1 MENKNKMNKAQI
13 KKWLKDL
20 DKILIIRKRN
30 IEFINQL
37 KNHKFFCEEMTLK
50 EISDPYLLDDF
61 RLNLFPYLLD
71 DLEVLKNE

>member
-1 MENKNKMNKAQI
+1 MENKNKMNKAQT

-20 DKILIIRKRN
+20 DKILIIRKKN

-50 EISDPYLLDDF
+50 EISD

-71 DLEVLKNE
+71 DLEVLK